1 MPTNKHAIIRYRTI
15 DRCLRD
21 RNGRWDWRTLAEEC
35 SREIG
40 NATGVD
46 IKLSERTIKGDLADM
61 RNNDILGYYAPI
73 DYDRKEKS
81 YYYTDPQY
89 AISEV
94 AINKEDKT
102 QLNQALEI
110 LKQFGGLSD
119 VMGVQSIITK
129 LQHTIDNRVDKA
141 KSIIHFDHPLDAPGQ
156 EWLYHLYND
165 IREQQTVSIMY
176 QPFGRQ
182 RSSHLMSPYVLKEY
196 QKRWYLIGY
205 HHDKK
210 QIRTLALDRIHE
222 VKNSMATYIQDE
234 EFNAATYFS
243 DVIGLTISPG
253 SVPERIIIKATDLQV
268 QYFKTRPM
276 HPSQTLI
283 EEKDDYAIFSLR
295 VIINYE
301 LVSELCSYRK
311 GVEVIEP
318 PSLREQMQEVIQNM
332 GKRYSQV

>member
-21 RNGRWDWRTLAEEC
+21 RNGRWDWRTLAAEC
-35 SREIG
+35 AREIG
-40 NATGVD
+40 IATGVD

-81 YYYTDPQY
+81 YYYTDPRY

-94 AINKEDKT
+94 AINKEDKS

-129 LQHTIDNRVDKA
+129 LQHTIDNRVDRA
-141 KSIIHFDHPLDAPGQ
+141 ESIIHFDHPLDAPGQ
-156 EWLYHLYND
+156 EWLYHLYNH
-165 IREQQTVSIMY
+165 IREKQAVSIMY
-176 QPFGRQ
+176 HPFGRK
-182 RSSHLMSPYVLKEY
+182 RSNHLMSPYILKEF

-205 HHDKK
+205 HHDKE
-210 QIRTLALDRIHE
+210 QIRTLALDRIQE
-222 VKNSMATYIQDE
+222 VKESLTAYIHDE
-234 EFNAATYFS
+234 GFNAATYFS

-253 SVPERIIIKATDLQV
+253 SAPQRILLMATGLQI

-276 HPSQTLI
+276 HSSQTLI
-283 EEKDDYAIFSLR
+283 EEQDDYAIFSLN
-295 VIINYE
+295 VIINFE
-301 LVSELCSYRK
+301 LVSELFSYRE
-311 GVEVIEP
+311 GVEVLEP
-318 PSLREQMQEVIQNM
+318 QSLRDEMQEVIQNM
-332 GKRYSQV
+332 GKRYS